1 MKRLLG
7 DDARLETEP
16 ADGSTAH
23 PHRTIVRQ
31 LVAVSGPDDGTLPKA
46 VTMDRCPVVIGRQ
59 PSSDGVGCELVAL
72 EDSQASRSH
81 VELHF
86 EETTRMV
93 RLRDLGSRNGT
104 FVDGIR
110 TLEGALPHG
119 SVLRVGRTV
128 FVYSETSVATAEKFA
143 RETPLLLGRS
153 LSMQRVRAEIADVAR
168 SMVSV
173 LLLGES
179 GSGKERAAGEIHR
192 TSGRPGP
199 LVPVNCAAIPEGL
212 AESMF
217 FGHSAGAF
225 TGATQKSDG
234 FFAMAEGGTLFLDE
248 VGEMPLPLQAKL
260 LRVLASGELQ
270 TVGARGPMARKVD
283 VRIVAATN
291 VDLEAAAL
299 RNSFR
304 GDLFA
309 RLAGWVIRLPP
320 LRDRREDVLGLA
332 RLVLDDEGI
341 TLSSGAAEALV
352 LHSWPYNVRELEQVV
367 RAACLRAGRGKTIR
381 PEHLPATLADR
392 LGRSNAPEPA
402 ARSELPLAILV
413 PPDVIPN
420 EAQLRLLAQRLQGNV
435 GEMARYFGKD
445 RKQVYRWLERHAIDP
460 DAARP
465 GD

>member
-1 MKRLLG
+1 
-7 DDARLETEP
+7 
-16 ADGSTAH
+16 
-23 PHRTIVRQ
+23 
-31 LVAVSGPDDGTLPKA
+31 
-46 VTMDRCPVVIGRQ
+46 
-59 PSSDGVGCELVAL
+59 
-72 EDSQASRSH
+72 
-81 VELHF
+81 
-86 EETTRMV
+86 
-93 RLRDLGSRNGT
+93 
-104 FVDGIR
+104 
-110 TLEGALPHG
+110 
-119 SVLRVGRTV
+119 
-128 FVYSETSVATAEKFA
+128 
-143 RETPLLLGRS
+143 
-153 LSMQRVRAEIADVAR
+153 
-168 SMVSV
+168 
-173 LLLGES
+173 
-179 GSGKERAAGEIHR
+179 
-192 TSGRPGP
+192 
-199 LVPVNCAAIPEGL
+199 
-212 AESMF
+212 
-217 FGHSAGAF
+217 
-225 TGATQKSDG
+225 
-234 FFAMAEGGTLFLDE
+234 
-248 VGEMPLPLQAKL
+248 
-260 LRVLASGELQ
+260 
-270 TVGARGPMARKVD
+270 MARKVD